1 MNITD
6 KTTFAELHQHMRN
19 QLLSDVEMEYQL
31 KVILTK
37 KVLNKIAQN
46 ELFLYLSKGN
56 NVVVLFQQKRKV
68 E

>member
-6 KTTFAELHQHMRN
+6 KTTFAELHQYMRN